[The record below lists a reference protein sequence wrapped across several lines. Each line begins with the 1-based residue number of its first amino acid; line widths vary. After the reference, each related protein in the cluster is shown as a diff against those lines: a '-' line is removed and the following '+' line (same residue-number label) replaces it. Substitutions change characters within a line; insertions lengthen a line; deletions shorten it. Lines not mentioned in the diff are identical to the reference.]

1 MSPIKSKNVFNKLIL
16 IKIRENIQIPSQLNA
31 DDFKISSIFGICMTK
46 MKCFIG
52 LFLLMGFFA
61 NAQTDSIYIHATLEN
76 DLKTLRIHQ
85 KMRYTNP
92 FDKPI
97 SEIKLLNWISAY
109 QKTGTPLAKRKL
121 EDRKK
126 DLYFS
131 KTKDLGH
138 LVNLELNSSP
148 FQGDLKNENLLIPLN
163 HQLEPGKSTQLDL
176 TYSLVLPKS
185 TFTGYGSD
193 EAKVLLKYFFLI
205 PDQFEKDY
213 PENQHYL
220 DIEEKPS
227 GSRFW
232 SIDFTLPEMY
242 SSESNLPK
250 TTSTHFEGQLYTEPI
265 FHISLIENDRILTE
279 IDGKTIP
286 IHFGYPLSPAEK
298 TNLEFYLP
306 LQLKFI
312 KKQVGTLPEK
322 LFISKK
328 FKDKNDF
335 FGNDDIKFWK
345 FKFPMFTE
353 GEKVDLDYFSI
364 ISAAAIDASFANYKK
379 EQHWIQNGIKTFL
392 EKEYLETFYK
402 DRKLLGDLTENV
414 KVLGIRPLKV
424 SHASKLNL
432 LDRYGITYQYIA
444 SQNFD
449 QKIGEDFPTLSNF
462 NEMAISQFETGLLF
476 SNISHELGENR
487 FQNFLTSFIGEHKNG
502 FTNEEFLNQLSIISN
517 QKSSYLEPIINK
529 RNHLNFKLKNFKNLP
544 NGNLQLKV
552 TRNTPHAIPFRIKTE
567 SENGTQEYWFDTK
580 QNEKH
585 TLVEIPDNDV
595 KKIIVNDDYSFPEK
609 KLGDNYLYS
618 SGLFSNMKK
627 LKFKLFQ
634 DIPNPEYTEIY
645 INPRFTFNAYD
656 KVLLG
661 LNFRNKSLFDQDFVY
676 SATPYFST
684 GTGKMM
690 GSASVAY
697 SYRPLNSFF
706 RSLTFGAAG
715 STFHYNYNLGYRKL
729 SLLGSMNFTKDPRS
743 TINRNLSISYN
754 FFDKDLSPEMI
765 LNKDYDRYNLFSI
778 GYGYSE
784 NRMIHEFA
792 FGGNLQFMEDFQ
804 KLSAEASYRFEYAR
818 DKKIAFRVFGG
829 AFINNKTRNDLFDFG
844 ISRISNYAFSYG
856 LLGQSATDGI
866 LAQQFILAEGGFKS
880 DVGKSANQWIFSTN
894 VDAHVW
900 KWFNLY
906 GDAGVYK
913 SKQQNPQ
920 FIWDSGVKL
929 KVIPDF
935 LEIYFPIQ
943 SSLGFEPSF
952 KDYGKRI
959 RYTLVFDLG
968 AVTSYFRR
976 GWF

>member
-1 MSPIKSKNVFNKLIL
+1 MAKLRGL
-16 IKIRENIQIPSQLNA
+16 VGL
-31 DDFKISSIFGICMTK
+31 F
-46 MKCFIG
+46 FIG
-52 LFLLMGFFA
+52 CFFG
-61 NAQTDSIYIHATLEN
+61 NAQTDSIYIHATLEE
-76 DLKTLRIHQ
+76 DLRTLRIHQ

-92 FDKPI
+92 FDAPI
-97 SEIKLLNWISAY
+97 SEVKLLNWVSSY
-109 QKTGTPLAKRKL
+109 QKQGTPLATRKL

-126 DLYFS
+126 NLYFS
-131 KTKDLGH
+131 KTKDLGK
-138 LVNLELNSSP
+138 LVNLEVNSDP
-148 FQGDLKNENLLIPLN
+148 FLGNLKDENLKIPIKET
-163 HQLEPGKSTQLDL
+163 LEPGESVDLDL

-185 TFTGYGSD
+185 TFTGYGYD
-193 EAKVLLKYFFLI
+193 ESKVLLKYFFLV
-205 PDQFEKDY
+205 PNQFEKNH
-213 PENQHYL
+213 PENQYYL

-227 GSRFW
+227 GRRFW
-232 SIDFTLPEMY
+232 SIDMTLPSMY
-242 SSESNLPK
+242 TSESNLPK
-250 TTSTHFEGQLYTEPI
+250 TNSTHFEGTLNTEP
-265 FHISLIENDRILTE
+265 FFYISLIENDRMIAKIDDTE
-279 IDGKTIP
+279 LP
-286 IHFGYPLSPAEK
+286 IHFGYPLTPKEK
-298 TNLEFYLP
+298 SHLEFYLP

-312 KKQVGTLPEK
+312 RKNLGFLPEK
-322 LFISKK
+322 LFITKK

-345 FKFPMFTE
+345 FRFPMFSE
-353 GEKVDLDYFSI
+353 AENSDLDYFSI
-364 ISAAAIDASFANYKK
+364 ISSAVVDASFANYKK
-379 EQHWIQNGIKTFL
+379 EQHWIQNGIKTYL
-392 EKEYLETFYK
+392 EKEYLELFYK
-402 DRKLLGDLTENV
+402 DRNLLGDLPENV
-414 KVLGIRPLKV
+414 KVLGIRPLKI

-432 LDRYGITYQYIA
+432 LDRYGITYQYMA
-444 SQNFD
+444 SQNLD
-449 QKIGEDFPTLSNF
+449 QKIGEDFPKLSNF
-462 NEMAISQFETGLLF
+462 NEMAISQFETGMLF
-476 SNISHELGENR
+476 SNISQEQGENR
-487 FQNFLTSFIGEHKNG
+487 FQLFLTNFIGKHKDG
-502 FTNEEFLNQLSIISN
+502 FTNEEFLNELSTISD
-517 QKSSYLEPIINK
+517 QKSGYLKPIIEE

-544 NGNLQLKV
+544 DGTLELRV
-552 TRNTPHAIPFRIKTE
+552 SRNTPHAIPFRITTE
-567 SENGTQEYWFDTK
+567 SPAENHEFWFDSVEN
-580 QNEKH
+580 QKH
-585 TLVEIPDNDV
+585 TVVHVPNNEV
-595 KKIIVNDDYSFPEK
+595 KKIIVNDNYSFPEK
-609 KLGDNYLYS
+609 KLGDNYLYT

-627 LKFKLFQ
+627 IKFKLFQ
-634 DIPNPEYTEIY
+634 DIPNPEYTEVY
-645 INPRFTFNAYD
+645 INPRLTFNAYD

-676 SATPYFST
+676 SVTPYLST
-684 GTGKMM
+684 GTRSLK

-715 STFHYNYNLGYRKL
+715 STFHYDYNLGYRKF
-729 SLLGSMNFTKDPRS
+729 SLVSTMNFTKDPRS
-743 TINRNLSISYN
+743 TINRNLSASYN

-765 LNKDYDRYNLFSI
+765 ANNDYDRYNLFSI

-792 FGGNLQFMEDFQ
+792 FGGNMQLMEDFQ
-804 KLSAEASYRFEYAR
+804 KLSAEASYRWEYAR

-829 AFINNKTRNDLFDFG
+829 AFITNKTRNTLFDFG

-894 VDAHVW
+894 VDAHIW

-913 SKQQNPQ
+913 TRQQNPR

-952 KDYGKRI
+952 KDYAKRI
-959 RYTLVFDLG
+959 RYTLIFDLG